1 MVTNQAW
8 KARDRSSQETLGQ
21 SHLPCSHNLPYPYAA
36 TMVRQDDQ

>member
-8 KARDRSSQETLGQ
+8 EARDRSSQETLSQ
-21 SHLPCSHNLPYPYAA
+21 SHLPCSHNLPYAA